1 VPELARH
8 FLARFA
14 AEEGKRVGS
23 IADDAM
29 RLLATYSWPGNVRQ
43 LENTVFR
50 AVVLSDGA
58 ELTVDE
64 FPQIATHVEG
74 FKAVMPI
81 EPAGVVKPAMHT
93 GPAMLGA
100 DHLTPQ
106 TMAVP
111 AASTGTKSALG
122 IPAVD
127 ESGDIRS
134 LEAVEAD
141 MIRLA
146 LGRYRGHMTEVAK
159 RLNIGRSTLYRK
171 MRDYGLEERAVEPV

>member
-1 VPELARH
+1 VP
-8 FLARFA
+8 A
-14 AEEGKRVGS
+14 A
-23 IADDAM
+23 
-29 RLLATYSWPGNVRQ
+29 
-43 LENTVFR
+43 
-50 AVVLSDGA
+50 
-58 ELTVDE
+58 
-64 FPQIATHVEG
+64 
-74 FKAVMPI
+74 
-81 EPAGVVKPAMHT
+81 PAGVVKPPLHS

-106 TMAVP
+106 TMSLP
-111 AASTGTKSALG
+111 AAGSGTKSALG

-127 ESGDIRS
+127 DAGDIRS